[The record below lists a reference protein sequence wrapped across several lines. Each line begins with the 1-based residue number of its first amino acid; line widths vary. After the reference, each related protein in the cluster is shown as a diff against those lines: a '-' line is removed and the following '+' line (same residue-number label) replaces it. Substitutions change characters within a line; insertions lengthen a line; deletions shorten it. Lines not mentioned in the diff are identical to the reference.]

1 VGKTTAWPGRESLD
15 LRSVSD
21 GVESTLS
28 IVEVKNSGIH
38 WMEPRD
44 LDFQT
49 LTLRINPPGTTVGLS
64 SPHHDGCHASCC
76 DGHVVYLPNDT
87 PPATLRA
94 FLTRDGGED
103 KKLLAK
109 WRRY

>member
-1 VGKTTAWPGRESLD
+1 MPTSIA
-15 LRSVSD
+15 D
-21 GVESTLS
+21 GWADTLS
-28 IVEVKNSGIH
+28 IVEVKDSGIH

-49 LTLRINPPGTTVGLS
+49 LTLRVNPPGATVGLS
-64 SPHHDGCHASCC
+64 SHHHDGCYATCC
-76 DGHVVYLPNDT
+76 DGGVLYLTNDT
-87 PPATLRA
+87 PAASLRA
-94 FLTRDGGED
+94 LLTRDGGED